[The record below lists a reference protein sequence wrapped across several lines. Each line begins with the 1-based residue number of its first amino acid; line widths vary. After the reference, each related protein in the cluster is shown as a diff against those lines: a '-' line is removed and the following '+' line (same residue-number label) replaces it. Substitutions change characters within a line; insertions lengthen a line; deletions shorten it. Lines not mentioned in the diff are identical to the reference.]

1 MQRFRTR
8 TQHPR
13 IMHSRASELIAT
25 LDLHPHPEG
34 GYYAEVFRSSARVTP
49 TDARGARS
57 ALTTIYF
64 LLPGGASSR
73 WHQVDSDE
81 VWHFYEGDPL
91 ELLELDERGATLSR
105 HRLGPVGDGDASPV
119 HTIPAGAWQAA
130 RPLGAYTLAG
140 CTVGPGFEFADF
152 RLLADDPTRAAA
164 VRAAWPEVAS
174 LV

>member
-1 MQRFRTR
+1 MNGT
-8 TQHPR
+8 
-13 IMHSRASELIAT
+13 SRAAELIALLG
-25 LDLHPHPEG
+25 LDPHPEG
-34 GYYAEVFRSSARVTP
+34 GYYREVFRSASQVT
-49 TDARGARS
+49 TADARGARA

-64 LLPGGASSR
+64 LLPAGTQSR

-91 ELLELDERGATLSR
+91 ELLELDVRCTALSR

-119 HTIPAGAWQAA
+119 CIIPAGAWQAA
-130 RPLGAYTLAG
+130 RPLGAYTLVG

-152 RLLADDPTRAAA
+152 RMLADNPARAAA
-164 VRAAWPEVAS
+164 VRDAWPEVAS